1 MLEVC
6 RRGGKALRNA
16 STRLVGTIEVA
27 FYWYGR
33 AIATVPVLAIVL
45 CLVLTAVCSIGLVKF
60 QQETRPIKLW
70 TPDDSEFVRVQE
82 WMENNFA
89 TDIRFN
95 MAIYEADNVLDKNV
109 LLEMLRVHEVLATT
123 TTSAGTNWTSTCRR
137 VPALPNL
144 FGRRRREVSTQERLE
159 RQINGD
165 SDFSNILPRE
175 SYCNLFESLTE
186 VCLESGLLDVFGYDR
201 DFLASLTQE
210 QILNEINDAQTS
222 IITGFPLN
230 VNRYL
235 ARVERD
241 KEGSIVLARAA
252 SHTWFTRVNR
262 SALGGD
268 TMVNDA
274 GTGAQVDVETK
285 EWEEQI
291 VANLLNDTNRPPM
304 VKFYLMSASSYGTV
318 SGKHIRE
325 DLKYLSFG
333 FVVVF
338 VFVVLMLG
346 RRNHVEARPLLS
358 LLGLTCVGMA
368 VLISYGLCSACDV
381 PYGPVNSI
389 IPFLLLGLG
398 IDDMF
403 VILEAWRSLT
413 PEEKDWT
420 LRDRIGATLGRAGV
434 GITVTSL
441 TDFLAFTVGSTTD
454 LPALRYFCIYSA
466 VGIAS
471 IYFLQITYFVGWLTL
486 DQRRLEDR
494 RHGLLWC
501 WKMSPT
507 WSPSACSQ
515 HDLCHEFFSRVYAKV
530 LLQPCVRTA
539 VLLATGV
546 IFGVSIWGLASLRQ
560 EFDPIWFLP
569 HDSYLYHYFEK
580 QREYFPSSEEPASVY
595 FSNISLVEELP
606 QIQRLT
612 ERLLDSKYVAKV
624 DSWVDKFIAYWDD
637 ALTADPA
644 VFPDRL
650 TQFLFS
656 ASGAPYRD
664 RNFRFNTTLSCL
676 EDAPPVSATSID
688 FSYKLQ
694 SSSQERVEA
703 MEGVRDIVHSAN
715 MSGEVRVW
723 ARAYATWET
732 NKVIKRE
739 LFRNLGVA
747 TAVVA
752 MTTLVLLASVSA
764 SCMVVLCVVFT
775 LVDMAALI
783 HWWGLTIDIVSC
795 IDLVLAVGLC
805 VDYATHVAHTFLTM
819 TGDRPQRAADTLAT
833 IGPPVLSGGFS
844 TFLAFV
850 FLANSS
856 SHVFQSFFKVI

>member
-1 MLEVC
+1 MLEVW
-6 RRGGKALRNA
+6 RRGGKALKNA
-16 STRLVGTIEVA
+16 SGRLVGTIEVA

-33 AIATVPVLAIVL
+33 AIATVPVLVIVL
-45 CLVLTAVCSIGLVKF
+45 CLVLTAVCGIGLTQF
-60 QQETRPIKLW
+60 HQETRPVKLW

-109 LLEMLRVHEVLATT
+109 LLEMLRVHEVLANT
-123 TTSAGTNWTSTCRR
+123 TTSAGTTWNNTCWR
-137 VPALPNL
+137 VQALPIFS
-144 FGRRRREVSTQERLE
+144 FGRRRWEVNTSQERPEL
-159 RQINGD
+159 QIN
-165 SDFSNILPRE
+165 DFSNILPRE
-175 SYCNLFESLTE
+175 GYCELFESLRE
-186 VCLESGLLDVFGYDR
+186 VCLEGGLLDVFGYDR

-222 IITGFPLN
+222 IITGLPLN
-230 VNRYL
+230 VSRYL
-235 ARVERD
+235 AQVKRD
-241 KEGSIVLARAA
+241 NEGYIVLARAA

-262 SALGGD
+262 SALEGD
-268 TMVNDA
+268 GLVSDA
-274 GTGAQVDVETK
+274 GTGTQVDVETK
-285 EWEEQI
+285 EWEEQVVI
-291 VANLLNDTNRPPM
+291 NLLDTTNRPPK
-304 VKFYLMSASSYGTV
+304 VKFYLTSASSYGTI
-318 SGKHIRE
+318 SGKHIRD
-325 DLKYLSFG
+325 DLHHLGFG

-338 VFVVLMLG
+338 VFVVVMLG

-368 VLISYGLCSACDV
+368 VLISYGLCSACGI

-403 VILEAWRSLT
+403 VILESWRCLT
-413 PEEKDWT
+413 PEEQEWK
-420 LRDRIGATLGRAGV
+420 LADRIGVALGRAGV
-434 GITVTSL
+434 AITVTSL

-471 IYFLQITYFVGWLTL
+471 IYFLQVTYFVAWLTL

-507 WSPSACSQ
+507 WSASDCSQ
-515 HDLCHEFFSRVYAKV
+515 HDLCHEFFARVYAKV
-530 LLQPCVRTA
+530 LLQPCMRIT
-539 VLLATGV
+539 VLLLTGIV
-546 IFGVSIWGLASLRQ
+546 FGVSTWGLANLRQ

-569 HDSYLYHYFEK
+569 HDSYLHHYFEK

-595 FSNISLVEELP
+595 FANINLVEELP
-606 QIQRLT
+606 KIQRLT
-612 ERLLDSKYVAKV
+612 ERLLASKYVAKV
-624 DSWVDKFIAYWDD
+624 DSWVDKFIAYWED
-637 ALTADPA
+637 ALTADPNL
-644 VFPDRL
+644 FPDRL

-656 ASGAPYRD
+656 ASGAQYRE
-664 RNFRFNTTLSCL
+664 RNFRFNMSLSCL
-676 EDAPPVSATSID
+676 EDAPPISTTSID
-688 FSYKLQ
+688 FSYKFQ
-694 SSSQERVEA
+694 SSSQEKVDA
-703 MEGVRDIVHSAN
+703 MENVRNIVHGAN

-723 ARAYATWET
+723 ARVYATWET
-732 NKVIKRE
+732 NKVIKKE

-775 LVDMAALI
+775 LVDVAALI
-783 HWWGLTIDIVSC
+783 HWWGLTVDIVSC

-805 VDYATHVAHTFLTM
+805 VDYAAHVAHTFLTK
-819 TGDRPQRAADTLAT
+819 TGDRIQRAADTLAT